1 MREQQYFVILATV
14 AVLLALGGAIQQ
26 VKFHVEKPLSG
37 IDIYKTIFDLNEK
50 KAHVKASP
58 TLLGSNVIKEA
69 ILSSFLVCARSG
81 LMKKKNKLQC
91 NFYFI
96 LTGST

>member
-37 IDIYKTIFDLNEK
+37 IAIYKTTFDLNEK

-81 LMKKKNKLQC
+81 LMKKKP
-91 NFYFI
+91 NFNVSFFI